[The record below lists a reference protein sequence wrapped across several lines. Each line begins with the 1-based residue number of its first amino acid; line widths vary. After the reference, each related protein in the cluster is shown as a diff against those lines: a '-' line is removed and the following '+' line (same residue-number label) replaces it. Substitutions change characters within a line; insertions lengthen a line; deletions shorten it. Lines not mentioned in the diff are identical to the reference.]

1 MSLANLSKLK
11 SNLDLNVSTLKF
23 NDAASGY
30 IQFVCQAQ
38 VQVNLVKGGKT
49 NITLPL
55 LDAKT
60 AILQTF
66 PNDCFSALLISDLEQ
81 SITFTFVSSTKSS
94 VELSCF
100 YNGTDS
106 FEILTLSLFFV
117 AYSY

>member
-11 SNLDLNVSTLKF
+11 SNLDLNVSTIKF

-60 AILQTF
+60 A
-66 PNDCFSALLISDLEQ
+66 N
-81 SITFTFVSSTKSS
+81 
-94 VELSCF
+94 LSQ
-100 YNGTDS
+100 
-106 FEILTLSLFFV
+106 SLFRCI
-117 AYSY
+117 AYIRLRTVDYLYFW

>member
-1 MSLANLSKLK
+1 MSLANLSNLK

-23 NDAASGY
+23 NDASSGY

-38 VQVNLVKGGKT
+38 VQVNLEEGGKT

-60 AILQTF
+60 GILQTF
-66 PNDCFSALLISDLEQ
+66 PNKCLAGLLISDLEQ
-81 SITFTFVSSTKSS
+81 SITFTFVGSTTSS
-94 VELSCF
+94 VVFSCF

-106 FEILTLSLFFV
+106 LKMLN
-117 AYSY
+117 